1 MFQGFDCVDN
11 TTTPAA
17 TLILPPSKYPESTS
31 SDCCSYGGLTPS
43 ELALLSATD
52 LAPPERVNAI
62 VSLINAL
69 PTAPY
74 SLSCLPPQTFCCIL
88 KELARRPSLL
98 NAISPPNVVCLL
110 DTLCSLPHL
119 MRAACDSTVRDL
131 ITAVVLSPKIVNAM
145 RPPTVVCLLS
155 KAPPTALC
163 ALSPAVS
170 TSLIHCALSP
180 KALGSLTPA
189 EIWIFI
195 DALVS
200 ADRAL
205 ARWTTTADIVE
216 LLNTTVLS
224 PSFANNISATRAV
237 GLLSLLS
244 KSALVPPNF
253 VDALLASFAP
263 SAHRLPAA
271 TLARLMAVLTCSPY
285 SLNSIDP
292 ATTALLLAAWS
303 PAGVLCTCPPDVIV
317 RLLVDL
323 SRSTTVAVDAIIGL
337 LYGVTSA
344 LPSLLH
350 DVPTCV
356 WSAYAIRLTS
366 PEVTAKLSVEAIVKF
381 IGVVCKNQCLMT
393 ELKASSVNLTV
404 TFVVSND
411 KLFNAIQPSD
421 IVDLVHA
428 VVDTGCMLREMSL
441 EIIQKLLSFLDSES
455 SLKTLDTV
463 HLSKLLSCI
472 CRSPYLTSAMS
483 GTQLVNVLETITS
496 VSSALQAIP
505 NSGYV
510 NFMTQLMM
518 TPRMMS
524 EIPLSTL
531 LNLMKQIDS
540 QTSGFVF
547 CAMPPC
553 VIDEFAEFL
562 GTNNGSIIASL
573 PPADL
578 KALVDFLT
586 NVRCFLAQLS
596 VETLSALL
604 EAISASSF
612 VIPLEVRI
620 KIIFAI
626 LQLSPSVMCS
636 LPPECIGNICKSFGS
651 FDVLQG
657 GLSTACLGELLTAI
671 SAYPCLL
678 SAFDPQ
684 TIQDLLEYL
693 STSRS
698 ALSDLEPCDVTNLV
712 IAMSAD
718 SNLRTILP
726 VGCFVRFLLA
736 VTTVTP
742 SSMSTIAAVVLL
754 ESLTSMEVMVDGLTS
769 MEATNLTD
777 LFVANP
783 KLLAA
788 SSPILVNLMTAMTN
802 RLIGIPRE
810 SIVHLL
816 AATHL
821 ASPCML
827 CAIPED
833 VLACLLKLI
842 STRSA
847 IGCLPSEYLAVFVA
861 ALSRSQCLM
870 NAMSAS
876 GLENLMGL
884 LLSQPALTAEVVPPH
899 TLADLCTI
907 LALTP
912 SRQVNMSTIISLLSS
927 VCPRSVCAI
936 PAMSLYTLL
945 KPLSNAKIVYELG
958 DTTTASLLH
967 LATTSPCVLEVLSGP
982 TLNTI
987 VVKVASSPQLIQ
999 YLRPGILQCFVAAV
1013 ACWRPALESLRP
1025 TTIAH
1030 LITSIAEVRPCD
1042 LSTMSP
1048 ATATT
1053 LLGAFGSQYAFASLP
1068 PPTLDCLIGV
1078 LVKFFNLFNA
1088 LPLSVLNDLL
1098 LFFAS
1103 TPAVLGSVLSCTLL
1117 KFLAM
1122 LSSMPSLLR
1131 ALPPCTLPT
1140 FLEALCT
1147 VSPKFLCAFPTPIIT
1162 ALFNAVAAG
1171 SALDELRPS
1180 TVASLVSALDTSPCL
1195 INILPAPLLTAFLA
1209 YLSNNPCLLS
1219 DIPRPALLA
1228 FVRNVQSP
1236 GSIPPVVFPVGSC
1249 LPCIA
1254 INRFGDFSAN
1264 GNSSF
1269 CSSDLQTLPNG
1280 NTTKSSNVYPNPII
1294 IQPDNANRTST
1305 VWCFPKKT

>member
-1 MFQGFDCVDN
+1 M
-11 TTTPAA
+11 
-17 TLILPPSKYPESTS
+17 
-31 SDCCSYGGLTPS
+31 
-43 ELALLSATD
+43 SATQ
-52 LAPPERVNAI
+52 AI
-62 VSLINAL
+62 
-69 PTAPY
+69 
-74 SLSCLPPQTFCCIL
+74 
-88 KELARRPSLL
+88 
-98 NAISPPNVVCLL
+98 
-110 DTLCSLPHL
+110 
-119 MRAACDSTVRDL
+119 
-131 ITAVVLSPKIVNAM
+131 
-145 RPPTVVCLLS
+145 
-155 KAPPTALC
+155 
-163 ALSPAVS
+163 
-170 TSLIHCALSP
+170 
-180 KALGSLTPA
+180 
-189 EIWIFI
+189 
-195 DALVS
+195 
-200 ADRAL
+200 
-205 ARWTTTADIVE
+205 
-216 LLNTTVLS
+216 
-224 PSFANNISATRAV
+224 

-244 KSALVPPNF
+244 KSALIKQNF
-253 VDALLASFAP
+253 VDALLASLFVP

-271 TLARLMAVLTCSPY
+271 ILVRLMAILTCSPY

-292 ATTALLLAAWS
+292 VTAALLLSAWS

-323 SRSTTVAVDAIIGL
+323 SQTTTVAADAIIGL
-337 LYGVTSA
+337 LYSVTNAS
-344 LPSLLH
+344 PSLIS
-350 DVPTCV
+350 DVPTCIR
-356 WSAYAIRLTS
+356 SAYAIRLTS
-366 PEVTAKLSVEAIVKF
+366 PEVTATLSVEAIVKL
-381 IGVVCKNQCLMT
+381 ISVMCKNKCLIT
-393 ELKASSVNLTV
+393 ELTASSVNQTV

-411 KLFNAIQPSD
+411 TLFNAIQPSD

-428 VVDTGCMLREMSL
+428 VVDTGCVLREISL

-455 SLKTLDTV
+455 SLRALDTV

-483 GTQLVNVLETITS
+483 GTQLVNVLKTITS

-505 NSGYV
+505 NSGYM
-510 NFMTQLMM
+510 NIMTQLMT
-518 TPRMMS
+518 TPRIMS
-524 EIPLSTL
+524 EIPFATL
-531 LNLMKQIDS
+531 LNLMKQIDC

-562 GTNNGSIIASL
+562 GANNGSIITSL

-620 KIIFAI
+620 KIIFGI

-636 LPPECIGNICKSFGS
+636 LPPESIGNICKSFGS

-657 GLSTACLGELLTAI
+657 GLSTARLGELLTAI
-671 SAYPCLL
+671 STYPCLL

-712 IAMSAD
+712 ISISAD
-718 SNLRTILP
+718 ANLRKIVP
-726 VGCFVRFLLA
+726 VGCFVRFLRA
-736 VTTVTP
+736 VTAVTP
-742 SSMSTIAAVVLL
+742 SSIPTIAAVALL

-769 MEATNLTD
+769 MEAANLTD
-777 LFVANP
+777 LFVADP
-783 KLLAA
+783 ALLAA

-802 RLIGIPRE
+802 RFSGMPRE

-827 CAIPED
+827 CAVPKD
-833 VLACLLKLI
+833 VLADLLELI

-861 ALSRSQCLM
+861 VLSTSQCLM
-870 NAMSAS
+870 DAMSAS
-876 GLENLMGL
+876 GLENLIGL

-899 TLADLCTI
+899 TLADFCTI

-912 SRQVNMSTIISLLSS
+912 SQQIKVSTIILLLSS
-927 VCPRSVCAI
+927 VCPKSVCAI
-936 PAMSLYTLL
+936 PAMALYTLL
-945 KPLSNAKIVYELG
+945 EPLSNAKIVYELG
-958 DTTTASLLH
+958 DTTTASLLR

-999 YLRPGILQCFVAAV
+999 YLQPGILQCFVAAV
-1013 ACWRPALESLRP
+1013 ACSQPALESLRP

-1048 ATATT
+1048 ATATA
-1053 LLGAFGSQYAFASLP
+1053 LLGAFGSQHAFASLP

-1078 LVKFFNLFNA
+1078 LVKFSNLFNA
-1088 LPLSVLNDLL
+1088 LPLCVLNDLL

-1103 TPAVLGSVLSCTLL
+1103 TPAVLGSILSCTLL

-1131 ALPPCTLPT
+1131 ALPPCTLVT
-1140 FLEALCT
+1140 FIEALCT
-1147 VSPKFLCAFPTPIIT
+1147 VSPKFLCAFPAPIIT
-1162 ALFNAVAAG
+1162 ALFNAVAAEP
-1171 SALDELRPS
+1171 ALATLTPS

-1219 DIPRPALLA
+1219 DTPRPALLT
-1228 FVRNVQSP
+1228 FVHNVQSP

-1249 LPCIA
+1249 LPCVA
-1254 INRFGDFSAN
+1254 IDRFGDVSAN
-1264 GNSSF
+1264 GNSSC
-1269 CSSDLQTLPNG
+1269 CSSDLHILPTG
-1280 NTTKSSNVYPNPII
+1280 NSTESSNVHPNPII
-1294 IQPDNANRTST
+1294 IQSGNANGTST
-1305 VWCFPKKT
+1305 VWCFPKKHK